1 MKFLVDTQL
10 VLWAASS
17 PRKIPKKARALLQHP
32 DNALFFSAASVWEI
46 AIKNSL
52 GRADFKANPGLL
64 RRGLLDNGWQELPIT
79 GSHAIAVEHLPA
91 IHKDPFDRILLAQA
105 KVEGFVLLTTDS
117 TLSQYPD
124 SAQLV

>member
-17 PRKIPKKARALLQHP
+17 PRKISKKARALLKHP
-32 DNALFFSAASVWEI
+32 DNALFFSAASLWEI

-52 GRADFKANPGLL
+52 GREDFKANPGLL

-79 GSHAIAVEHLPA
+79 GRHAIAVEHLPA

-117 TLSQYPD
+117 TVSQYPD
-124 SAQLV
+124 SALLV

>member
-1 MKFLVDTQL
+1 MG
-10 VLWAASS
+10 
-17 PRKIPKKARALLQHP
+17 RK
-32 DNALFFSAASVWEI
+32 
-46 AIKNSL
+46 
-52 GRADFKANPGLL
+52 DFKANPGLL

-79 GSHAIAVEHLPA
+79 GSHAIAVEYLPA

-117 TLSQYPD
+117 KVSQYPD